1 MAKKVV
7 ERDDMAYVYVVKNTS
22 YNDKMLAAWDS
33 QLYVGTQVVYET
45 KYGLDLGV
53 VIGPAPTGVKGYVP
67 GDANVT
73 GACIHFGDG
82 KEGSE
87 EKGEGCPRCIGTRTP
102 KKVRVS
108 GDVTWLDHLA
118 TPAEINRAREN
129 ASREEYALV
138 ICREKVQKHKLE
150 MKLISA
156 HFLLGEPKVIFFF
169 YADGRVDF
177 RDLVKD
183 LVSVFKMR
191 IELRQ
196 VGDRDE
202 ASMLGGLSVCGR
214 DLCCHCFNTNGQQ
227 IQIKMAK
234 EQDLSLNSSKISGP
248 CGKLLCCLAYEYDY
262 YLEEKANCPPEG
274 SRLKLDHELWRVSAV
289 NILSRKITVQGSE
302 GRSLSIP
309 FDSVSYNRDNGHWEV
324 DEEFQD
330 ELFSAE

>member
-7 ERDDMAYVYVVKNTS
+7 EKDELAYVYVVKNTS
-22 YNDKMLAAWDS
+22 YNDKMLAAWDNE
-33 QLYVGTQVVYET
+33 LFVGCQVVYET

-53 VIGPAPTGVKGYVP
+53 VIGPAPVGKKRYEP
-67 GDANVT
+67 GNPNIT
-73 GACIHFGDG
+73 GACLNFGSCAGGD
-82 KEGSE
+82 S
-87 EKGEGCPRCIGTRTP
+87 GCEVCAEVNCRANQ
-102 KKVRVS
+102 KVKVS
-108 GDVTWLDHLA
+108 GDVTWLDHIA
-118 TPAEINRAREN
+118 TPAEINKAREN
-129 ASREEYALV
+129 ASKEDYALE
-138 ICREKVQKHKLE
+138 ICREKVKKHKLD

-169 YADGRVDF
+169 YSDGRVDF

-214 DLCCHCFNTNGQQ
+214 DFCCHCFNANGQQ

-262 YLEEKANCPPEG
+262 YVEEKANCPPEG
-274 SRLKLDHELWRVSAV
+274 SRIKLDRELWRVSTI
-289 NILSRKITVQGSE
+289 NILSRKITVSGSE
-302 GRSLSIP
+302 GRSVNIP
-309 FDSVSYNRDNGHWEV
+309 FEYIYFNSDTGHWEV
-324 DEEFQD
+324 DEEFEE

>member
-7 ERDDMAYVYVVKNTS
+7 EREELAYVYVVKNTS

-33 QLYVGTQVVYET
+33 ELYAGCQVVYET

-53 VIGPAPTGVKGYVP
+53 VIGPAPVGKKRYEP
-67 GDANVT
+67 GNAEIT
-73 GACIHFGDG
+73 GACMRS
-82 KEGSE
+82 GSCNCDSCAGVHSE
-87 EKGEGCPRCIGTRTP
+87 
-102 KKVRVS
+102 VRRENKRVKVS
-108 GDVTWLDHLA
+108 GDVTWLDHIA
-118 TPAEINRAREN
+118 TPSEINKAKEN
-129 ASREEYALV
+129 ASKEDYALE
-138 ICREKVQKHKLE
+138 ICREKVKKHKLD

-169 YADGRVDF
+169 YSDGRVDF

-214 DLCCHCFNTNGQQ
+214 DFCCHCFNTNGQQ

-262 YLEEKANCPPEG
+262 YVEEKAGCPPEG
-274 SRLKLDHELWRVSAV
+274 SKIKFDHEIWRVSTV
-289 NILSRKITVQGSE
+289 NILSRKITVNGSE
-302 GRSLSIP
+302 GRSVNIP
-309 FDSVSYNRDNGHWEV
+309 FEYVYLDSDTGHWEV
-324 DEEFQD
+324 DEEF
-330 ELFSAE
+330 EEKLFSAE